1 MAKKNISW
9 NVKTVSTM
17 SFEDF
22 HEVYKDKLDNTK
34 AVYEK
39 ITGKKVRKKKEE
51 KEGE

>member
-1 MAKKNISW
+1 MKKKTSW
-9 NVKTVSTM
+9 NVQTVSAM

-22 HEVYKDKLDNTK
+22 HEVYKDRLENTK

-39 ITGKKVRKKKEE
+39 ITGKKVRKKKEQ